1 MDNFFCSLELIRY
14 LDTKGFD
21 TLGTIRS
28 DRLSHCPLKNEKEL
42 KKAGRGSYDCK
53 TEKTSKN
60 AVVRW
65 VDSKVVT
72 LASSF
77 MGIEPIGSLKRY
89 DKKEKCEV
97 DVSTPAIVKHYNR
110 HMGGVDL
117 ADMRIS
123 LYRTPLRTKRYYLRI
138 FAYMIDLCVCNS

>member
-28 DRLSHCPLKNEKEL
+28 DRLSHCPLKNGKEL

-60 AVVRW
+60 AIVRW

-89 DKKEKCEV
+89 TTKKRNAK
-97 DVSTPAIVKHYNR
+97 STHQPQQ
-110 HMGGVDL
+110 L
-117 ADMRIS
+117 
-123 LYRTPLRTKRYYLRI
+123 
-138 FAYMIDLCVCNS
+138 